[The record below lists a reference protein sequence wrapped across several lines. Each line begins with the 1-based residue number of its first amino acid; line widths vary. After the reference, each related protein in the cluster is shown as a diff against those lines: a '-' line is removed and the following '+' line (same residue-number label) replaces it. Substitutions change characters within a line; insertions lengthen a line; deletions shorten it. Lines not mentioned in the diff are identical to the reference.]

1 MERDSQPSAFPA
13 TRVAAALV
21 PLFIACAGTLA
32 YWPGLVTWDS
42 LRQYDQALSGDFD
55 DWHPPA
61 MEWVWRQLLP
71 LAHGPAPMLVLQ
83 LGLYA
88 LGFTLLILAAVRA
101 GWGRRALAIGC
112 VALLPLS
119 AALMATI
126 IKDSLMTGALL
137 AAAGLCAIA
146 DQRATGKGAMRLAAL
161 ALLLFASMLRF
172 NAVFA
177 TLPLALWTLPE
188 AWRGRPIR
196 MAGSAVLLLALLAAA
211 MPLANRLTAAKPSG
225 VEMSLIIFDL
235 GGITYH
241 SGEDQF
247 PALRVKD
254 AVAVNRHCYTPV
266 KWDSYAWWVDEP
278 CPIGFERVRRAF
290 AAQHIEPHLFWLRAI
305 LRHPIAYAEHRL
317 AHWNVETRFLALD
330 SVDRPVQVTAPPN
343 EWGFAVT
350 PNAIVRAVDRL
361 ACLSAETPLGWPC
374 VWIAAMIGLLW
385 AGGSGFPTRVLAWS
399 ALLYGLGYAPLG
411 VAAEL
416 RYYLW
421 TMIAGALALVLAVG
435 DWRGAASR
443 GMWARLVAPPMVVAI
458 VAIGFRAING

>member
-1 MERDSQPSAFPA
+1 MTRDSFPRA
-13 TRVAAALV
+13 RVAAALL
-21 PLFIACAGTLA
+21 PLAVGCAGSLA

-42 LRQYDQALSGDFD
+42 LRQYGQALSGDFD

-61 MEWVWRQLLP
+61 MEWIWRQLLP
-71 LAHGPAPMLVLQ
+71 IAHGPAPMLMLQ

-88 LGFTLLILAAVRA
+88 LGFALLILAAARA
-101 GWGRRALAIGC
+101 GRGWRAVAIGC

-119 AALMATI
+119 VALMATI

-137 AAAGLCAIA
+137 AAAGLCAFA
-146 DQRATGKGAMRLAAL
+146 DRRATGKGAMRLIAL
-161 ALLLFASMLRF
+161 ALLLFASTLRF

-188 AWRGRPIR
+188 AWRRRPGRLV
-196 MAGSAVLLLALLAAA
+196 GSAALLLALLAAA

-225 VEMSLIIFDL
+225 VELSLIIFDL
-235 GGITYH
+235 GGITRY

-247 PALRVKD
+247 PPLGVEHV
-254 AVAVNRHCYTPV
+254 VAVNRHCYTPV

-278 CPIGFERVRRAF
+278 CPIGFEQVRRAF
-290 AAQHIEPHLFWLRAI
+290 AAQHIEPHLFWLAAI
-305 LRHPIAYAEHRL
+305 LRHPIAYTEHRL
-317 AHWNVETRFLALD
+317 AHWNIETRFLTLD
-330 SVDRPVQVTAPPN
+330 SVDRPVQVAAPPN

-361 ACLSAETPLGWPC
+361 ACLSGEAPIGWPC
-374 VWIAAMIGLLW
+374 VWIAAMAGLLW
-385 AGGSGFPTRVLAWS
+385 AGRIGFSTRVLAWS
-399 ALLYGLGYAPLG
+399 ALLYALGYAPLG

-421 TMIAGALALVLAVG
+421 TMIAGALALVLAMG
-435 DWRGAASR
+435 DWRGEASR
-443 GMWARLVAPPMVVAI
+443 AMWARLVTPPVVVAVI
-458 VAIGFRAING
+458 ATGFRVVYG